1 MKSETKW
8 RSWNPQDLTSASW
21 LSTVTGKALFP
32 QHPKLILFWE
42 GMARLWAMKNCKGS
56 TECWAFMRT
65 GRSQSTCFVNILIP
79 LAWAATLATGRKST
93 KKKRWNIVSWR
104 TVTWYKS
111 QELKTYTIVRIF
123 FIKFRTFTPAI
134 DDFVTSWQSR
144 NFKL

>member
-1 MKSETKW
+1 
-8 RSWNPQDLTSASW
+8 
-21 LSTVTGKALFP
+21 
-32 QHPKLILFWE
+32 
-42 GMARLWAMKNCKGS
+42 
-56 TECWAFMRT
+56 MRT
-65 GRSQSTCFVNILIP
+65 GRSRSTCFVNILIP

-123 FIKFRTFTPAI
+123 FTKFRTFTPAI

-144 NFKL
+144 NSKL